1 MIIKKTVPTHS
12 LLYLPPTLSVSV
24 PITVIPETEQMM
36 VCPFMSSVTG
46 AIVSVDVCNEP
57 FTSVPSATMVPL
69 LQLPRA
75 TELKCSCG
83 KKILLLL
90 IEFAEGQLK
99 TVPLQYVP

>member
-1 MIIKKTVPTHS
+1 MIKKIVATHS

-24 PITVIPETEQMM
+24 PITVPETEQMM
-36 VCPFMSSVTG
+36 VCSFMSRVID
-46 AIVSVDVCNEP
+46 AMVSVDVYSEP

-75 TELKCSCG
+75 TELNCSCG

-99 TVPLQYVP
+99 TVPLQCVPK